1 MLWNKLCF
9 APMVDA
15 VSRYP
20 TTVEYEVLEG
30 GEESAGEEG
39 SRNFFDIDRSQATW
53 V

>member
-1 MLWNKLCF
+1 MNNLRF

-20 TTVEYEVLEG
+20 TTVEHEVLEG

-39 SRNFFDIDRSQATW
+39 SRNFFNIDRSQESW